1 MRHSCSLLH
10 TVSRATEGLLQSA
23 ALRRAMPALPLLLGA
38 AVLAAVQVGA
48 AAAVAPQCSTELD
61 CELSGSCEAG
71 RCACDPGW
79 TGPTC
84 TMLNLEPNAPGHV
97 AFHDVQHGWSSWGS
111 SPPIRAPDGT
121 FHLYATRDIN
131 RCPVVPD
138 YTYNEQLIHATSSS
152 LLGPYSFSNVA
163 LDQVII
169 NPHVVKAPGGEL
181 VLFYSGEPVP
191 GRLAKNCSHS
201 RQLQQQQQQR
211 RQHHFSSSS
220 RARSHEPPGPTG
232 YVNDG
237 CVLSVATAPDVNTP
251 FVNLLTNFTP
261 AGAKR
266 LFCRT
271 NPTAFIF
278 QNGTTLLYFRSAE
291 SNGENEQ
298 IWLATAPS
306 YRGPYTL
313 HSTAPVGPTSNS
325 PLMGGIHDEDPFIFR
340 TARGFILM
348 MHMSH
353 WGPGWNGAKAWSE
366 DGLAWHWTEE
376 SMTRVWNSTVSYT
389 DGTEVTFRRREEPK
403 IYLDEH
409 GAMRAM
415 FNAVTD
421 PHDSSISYVM
431 SQGIRAG
438 G

>member
-1 MRHSCSLLH
+1 MVRLL
-10 TVSRATEGLLQSA
+10 
-23 ALRRAMPALPLLLGA
+23 PALLWSALDL
-38 AVLAAVQVGA
+38 AVQRWVEA
-48 AAAVAPQCSTELD
+48 ASCSTELD
-61 CELSGSCEAG
+61 CELSGACEAG

-79 TGPTC
+79 AGPTC
-84 TMLNLEPNAPGHV
+84 TMLDLEPNAPGQL
-97 AFHDVQHGWSSWGS
+97 AFRDVRDGWSSWGS
-111 SPPIRAPDGT
+111 SPPIRTPDGA

-152 LLGPYSFSNVA
+152 LLGPYAFSNVA

-169 NPHVVKAPGGEL
+169 NPHVVRAPGGEL
-181 VLFYSGEPVP
+181 VLFYSGELVP
-191 GRLAKNCSHS
+191 GHLAKNCSHS
-201 RQLQQQQQQR
+201 RRLQQHQRLQQHR
-211 RQHHFSSSS
+211 LRSSS
-220 RARSHEPPGPTG
+220 RAQSHEPPGPAG

-237 CVLSVATAPDVNTP
+237 CVLSIATAPDVNTP

-261 AGAKR
+261 AGAEQ

-291 SNGENEQ
+291 SNGQNEQ
-298 IWLATAPS
+298 IWLATALS

-313 HSTAPVGPTSNS
+313 HGHGPTTAPVGPTSNS
-325 PLMGGIHDEDPFIFR
+325 PLIGGINNEDPFIFR

-353 WGPGWNGAKAWSE
+353 WGPGWNGAKAWSK
-366 DGLAWHWTEE
+366 DGLAWHWTDE

-409 GAMRAM
+409 GVMRAM

-421 PHDSSISYVM
+421 PHDTSISYVM
-431 SQGIRAG
+431 SQGIRASS
-438 G
+438 